1 MTKKICDIKNYASLI
16 SLAQFNRPKHIPCD
30 FVRVDLWGKE
40 FGEKWE
46 FKDYKRQAESKRY
59 QKRLLERESLKVPEL
74 VLLPGRGS
82 KDGTWVHP
90 LIASHY
96 ASWLSADFA
105 ILVNQT
111 FLRVMEGDSDLAAE
125 MMIRD
130 HNKDRQ
136 EKALKR
142 VKVAISNKKLNDL
155 SHKHGLPYHKAHDDR
170 NVGLYGQTTKQLRVA
185 GNVEK
190 ETPLNYLSDLDI
202 SYADAA
208 NGMVA
213 DADNPALMALAA
225 GGIAELHKRITGHKL
240 EPRWDKER
248 LTPAKARKITH
259 SANYQ
264 MEIPV

>member
-16 SLAQFNRPKHIPCD
+16 SLAQFNRPKHIPSD

-82 KDGTWVHP
+82 KDGTWVH
-90 LIASHY
+90 
-96 ASWLSADFA
+96 
-105 ILVNQT
+105 
-111 FLRVMEGDSDLAAE
+111 
-125 MMIRD
+125 
-130 HNKDRQ
+130 
-136 EKALKR
+136 
-142 VKVAISNKKLNDL
+142 
-155 SHKHGLPYHKAHDDR
+155 
-170 NVGLYGQTTKQLRVA
+170 
-185 GNVEK
+185 
-190 ETPLNYLSDLDI
+190 
-202 SYADAA
+202 
-208 NGMVA
+208 
-213 DADNPALMALAA
+213 
-225 GGIAELHKRITGHKL
+225 KRITGQKL